1 MQLFSTIRLK
11 TKTNCDLGTRV
22 FLRFRQLAF
31 DFSLA
36 LRDIF
41 LLSRKALYCSEVQT
55 GIRFGLKWGSF
66 RCVIVNL
73 RRYFPR
79 QLMAIIPNGV
89 TGRLVHIPVG
99 LDSWFVVECAPILL
113 RRVVDSTAQDW
124 VDLCRVLSVIL
135 WTVQVL

>member
-1 MQLFSTIRLK
+1 M
-11 TKTNCDLGTRV
+11 
-22 FLRFRQLAF
+22 
-31 DFSLA
+31 
-36 LRDIF
+36 
-41 LLSRKALYCSEVQT
+41 QT

-89 TGRLVHIPVG
+89 NGRLVHIPVG